1 MSKDLILIVEDD
13 SIEAMDIKN
22 YLELAGYII
31 PEIMTTGKD
40 ALEFLTKTKPDII
53 LMDITLKGEKNGIDT
68 AQIIKDNFNIP
79 LIYLTAHSDKATF
92 DKSKITQPYA
102 YLIKPFDSNEL
113 IRTIELA
120 LNRSRIE
127 KELEDSR
134 EHLQNLFENSPI
146 GIFQSSPEGKFLIV
160 NKTLA
165 DMLGYDSA
173 LDLMNNVNKTGLDE
187 LYVDREKRQSIVRNV
202 IKDDKWHSYKIKFY
216 KKNRNIMTADLS
228 FRAAKDDNSVIKYL
242 EGFVN
247 DITKHKIKGKSL

>member
-173 LDLMNNVNKTGLDE
+173 FD
-187 LYVDREKRQSIVRNV
+187 
-202 IKDDKWHSYKIKFY
+202 
-216 KKNRNIMTADLS
+216 
-228 FRAAKDDNSVIKYL
+228 
-242 EGFVN
+242 
-247 DITKHKIKGKSL
+247 